1 MLMDAP
7 EVKRYSRGGTIALIV
22 LAVVTMPLA
31 MFLAIFLGVPWLCL
45 AVYIVKRI
53 WRSSDMVR
61 SA

>member
-1 MLMDAP
+1 
-7 EVKRYSRGGTIALIV
+7 V